1 MRYRRRTPTQ
11 RRPWRLRES
20 RLFRALSSAG
30 RWGGFCI
37 GAAWLGYYCSR
48 RNLCSFC
55 TPADLFTMSMAQ
67 GRKLYW
73 VRFVAGPPARLV
85 FVLTYGRDV
94 RDEVVVPVPAGA
106 NDTAMA
112 LVARYKREII
122 RRGPTL
128 SRQPNPLPSRP
139 ARPAPHLPPHCQPTT
154 QRSTCPPSTPTSC
167 HPATPPSGCRA
178 CGSAARPPRNAM
190 EQAPPCR
197 GRPPRSSSGRSSRSP

>member
-1 MRYRRRTPTQ
+1 
-11 RRPWRLRES
+11 
-20 RLFRALSSAG
+20 
-30 RWGGFCI
+30 
-37 GAAWLGYYCSR
+37 
-48 RNLCSFC
+48 
-55 TPADLFTMSMAQ
+55 MSMAQ

-197 GRPPRSSSGRSSRSP
+197 GRPPRSRSRILLPSACPLTARHSPATQAAG